1 VLPCRCDN
9 LAVLLLNCVRL
20 ATAWALRCAPGMP
33 CRLAHGGKL
42 AVQKKTEVVITHVE
56 QQQTGRQRVD
66 VFDADITSSSRD
78 EIDKVVEEITS
89 MGHAWEASLVNGTRV
104 RGRIRVENAVGQAF
118 FFVGKNVALRLG
130 GRLPNVNVVYK
141 HQATSEEAFTSLSVW
156 YSAFAERVRH
166 AINIDFQ

>member
-1 VLPCRCDN
+1 MS
-9 LAVLLLNCVRL
+9 VRQPRGAAPQL
-20 ATAWALRCAPGMP
+20 RASGNRLGTALRAGHAMQIGTWWKVGS
-33 CRLAHGGKL
+33 A
-42 AVQKKTEVVITHVE
+42 KKTEVVITHVE